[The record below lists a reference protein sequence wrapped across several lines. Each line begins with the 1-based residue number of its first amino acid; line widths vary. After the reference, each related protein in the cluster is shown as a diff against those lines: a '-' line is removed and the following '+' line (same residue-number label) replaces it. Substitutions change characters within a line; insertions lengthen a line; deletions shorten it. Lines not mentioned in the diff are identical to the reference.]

1 MASSKVLVVDDEP
14 AITVLLELALQRAG
28 YDVRTATSGGEAL
41 RAALADP
48 PDVVLMD
55 IRMPDMSGEQVLQ
68 EMLRHPE
75 LSRIPVVLATGEVDL
90 EPTVPGFSLL
100 KKPFN
105 LSQLYATL
113 KEALAIAPAASPV

>member
-14 AITVLLELALQRAG
+14 AITGLLELALERAG
-28 YDVRTATSGGEAL
+28 YRVRIANSGHEAL

-55 IRMPDMSGEQVLQ
+55 ICMPDMSGEQVLR

-75 LSRIPVVLATGEVDL
+75 LSRVPVVLATGEIDP
-90 EPTVPGFSLL
+90 EPAVRGFSLL
-100 KKPFN
+100 FKPFD
-105 LSQLYATL
+105 LRQLYATV
-113 KEALAIAPAASPV
+113 KAALSVAPAAPSV